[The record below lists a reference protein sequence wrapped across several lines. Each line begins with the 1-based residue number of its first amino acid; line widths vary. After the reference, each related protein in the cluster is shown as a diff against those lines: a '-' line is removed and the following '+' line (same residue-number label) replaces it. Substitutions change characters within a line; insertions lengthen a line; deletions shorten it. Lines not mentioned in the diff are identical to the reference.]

1 MLIFTLGD
9 FPLPGGW
16 AEAGA
21 RSFLNP
27 LIKSNAGKISLWGER
42 EGGKWREKLSFS
54 LPCKK
59 RNVKRD
65 DDRVAKYA
73 NIMEIIII
81 RKGYVRG
88 RNFLEIS
95 LTEELIYSAD
105 ARKDGRRIDWITYRI
120 KEREDRF
127 SDQGDA
133 SSVSRLIHKHA
144 YLRCSLVI
152 SWLDTLR

>member
-1 MLIFTLGD
+1 MS
-9 FPLPGGW
+9 
-16 AEAGA
+16 
-21 RSFLNP
+21 SF
-27 LIKSNAGKISLWGER
+27 
-42 EGGKWREKLSFS
+42 

-65 DDRVAKYA
+65 DDA

>member
-1 MLIFTLGD
+1 M
-9 FPLPGGW
+9 
-16 AEAGA
+16 
-21 RSFLNP
+21 
-27 LIKSNAGKISLWGER
+27 
-42 EGGKWREKLSFS
+42 
-54 LPCKK
+54 
-59 RNVKRD
+59 KRD

-81 RKGYVRG
+81 RKGCV
-88 RNFLEIS
+88 EIS

>member
-9 FPLPGGW
+9 FPLSGGW

-42 EGGKWREKLSFS
+42 EEGKWREKLSSF

-81 RKGYVRG
+81 RKGCVRG

-105 ARKDGRRIDWITYRI
+105 AS
-120 KEREDRF
+120 REEEE
-127 SDQGDA
+127 
-133 SSVSRLIHKHA
+133 
-144 YLRCSLVI
+144 
-152 SWLDTLR
+152 

>member
-1 MLIFTLGD
+1 MS
-9 FPLPGGW
+9 
-16 AEAGA
+16 
-21 RSFLNP
+21 SF
-27 LIKSNAGKISLWGER
+27 
-42 EGGKWREKLSFS
+42 

-81 RKGYVRG
+81 RKRCVRM

-105 ARKDGRRIDWITYRI
+105 AS
-120 KEREDRF
+120 REEEE
-127 SDQGDA
+127 
-133 SSVSRLIHKHA
+133 
-144 YLRCSLVI
+144 
-152 SWLDTLR
+152 

>member
-1 MLIFTLGD
+1 M
-9 FPLPGGW
+9 
-16 AEAGA
+16 
-21 RSFLNP
+21 S
-27 LIKSNAGKISLWGER
+27 S
-42 EGGKWREKLSFS
+42 S

-81 RKGYVRG
+81 RKGCVRG

-105 ARKDGRRIDWITYRI
+105 VRRKDGRRIDWITYRI

>member
-9 FPLPGGW
+9 FPLSGGW

-42 EGGKWREKLSFS
+42 EEGKWREKLSSS

-65 DDRVAKYA
+65 DDA

-81 RKGYVRG
+81 RKGCVRG